1 MKKTL
6 LIGLLALTS
15 SINAQ
20 ALLSENFNSLTLG
33 NVTTNTT
40 GATAGQA
47 GFYLDSSNGA
57 TPTTSTNATAA
68 IAQIV
73 TGGSSSN
80 GLQLSGPNG
89 DKGGSFLWKNGLTT
103 LWAARTSG
111 NNIIEVETNFENR
124 IEKILFVLQ
133 DGVFIVSNQ
142 GLDATSENKGTGVYV
157 YAKRVREITSNISL
171 DEVTKQY
178 EQKKSELELENQ
190 KLTGNETEDK
200 VVNSKIF
207 VLKDETEFLK
217 KVFLVV
223 KDLKS

>member
-1 MKKTL
+1 MQF
-6 LIGLLALTS
+6 LLATPEYNNTQS
-15 SINAQ
+15 
-20 ALLSENFNSLTLG
+20 
-33 NVTTNTT
+33 NTT
-40 GATAGQA
+40 KVKVH
-47 GFYLDSSNGA
+47 LRNG
-57 TPTTSTNATAA
+57 
-68 IAQIV
+68 IAEIFDQHQDLMGKV
-73 TGGSSSN
+73 
-80 GLQLSGPNG
+80 
-89 DKGGSFLWKNGLTT
+89 D
-103 LWAARTSG
+103 

-124 IEKILFVLQ
+124 VEKILFVLQ

-157 YAKRVREITSNISL
+157 YAKRVREITPSISL